1 MPPRSEVRR
10 KIFVLPVSRICMYIG
25 VRERI
30 LSEGECEE
38 RQEGVKSTG
47 SV

>member
-30 LSEGECEE
+30 LSERMNVRKGKK
-38 RQEGVKSTG
+38 V
-47 SV
+47 